1 VLDVC
6 DTEACY
12 YTKTEVIFNCLGAN
26 VRLPLLRAVAG
37 LPPADMF
44 ASLLITC
51 PWWNPELESQAIAS
65 RYSHGQTREFML
77 CASLWK
83 ILWISAIA
91 TTSIL
96 FCGYQI
102 CNGKAAP
109 SPTRYDFSRDIASK
123 LWDSLVT
130 VFPRDNEGVVTWVR
144 FLWESM
150 HQLLNAEEKIKLGS
164 NGCRIEWER
173 GKSVRNRSES
183 LSWI

>member
-1 VLDVC
+1 
-6 DTEACY
+6 
-12 YTKTEVIFNCLGAN
+12 
-26 VRLPLLRAVAG
+26 
-37 LPPADMF
+37 
-44 ASLLITC
+44 
-51 PWWNPELESQAIAS
+51 
-65 RYSHGQTREFML
+65 ML

-183 LSWI
+183 LSWIWNFLGNLFRICIDNSCTYGIPPFRISIHVTESFWDRRAKICPGAALLLSCWDVW